1 MKKLLP
7 SLLLLAAV
15 FSLSAWEFRDYPPP
29 RKTVI
34 SAQKTP
40 VNYIEVVMPEKTRL
54 LEFAAKE
61 LCTYLGKVTGKKI
74 PLLSAPS
81 GKGIS
86 IVIGDNALARKA
98 GINAAKAYTDGYFI
112 RRIGNT
118 VYIAGVDSTT
128 LYPARNIWCM
138 WFPRGT
144 ISGVYDFLDRFAGVR
159 FYFPGEMGTVAE
171 KIPNFALPAKIDI
184 EERPDFQIRYSS
196 QYTNS
201 KRWYENNNNWKYDGV
216 TGQNLQW
223 LRNRFSTFNIPPAH
237 GLANL
242 RYGDRYKNPEY
253 FALMPDGKRY
263 NNPSLQHSPHL
274 CFSSGIVE
282 EIYQDVKAYLTGKS
296 PKVRGINRK
305 RWDVNVASH
314 NCVSVM
320 PHDWFYM
327 CCCEKCKKLVPKG
340 ARTYQGDQKSYEQ
353 IAELIF
359 GLTAKI
365 GNRLKKEG
373 IPGYITQMSYTP
385 YYMVPKVK
393 LPDNVLVMTAVMGPW
408 SRDNRED
415 DALLAGWNKKLNHR
429 TWIWTYSYKYSSKYK
444 EEALPEMCPRAAGK
458 FYKDRSKWIF
468 GGYHA
473 GPSEDSF
480 IYTYLNIYTVAK
492 VFWDNS
498 TDVDKLLAEHHQ
510 KMFGPKAAPHMA
522 RFYDLLEK
530 CWLKVVGEKIDTPLG
545 PITRRA
551 TEDDVWNKIYTA
563 KVISEMESC
572 FVKAEKLASGDAKKR
587 VLFIRKN
594 LFEQLKLART
604 NYCDSTVAYE
614 RWRSSVPG
622 RIILKHCTKEETAV
636 KTAVD
641 LSQDAEHLIVK
652 FTCDEPAMKENR
664 SVKRERDGKLWH
676 DSCVETML
684 CSDPLRKKYYHFIV
698 NTDGSFYDSEVVTAA
713 NGLRQENAKWN
724 SSARVKVSRSADR
737 WTAEL
742 VIPKKE
748 IGAAGAKSIT
758 ANFGR
763 SRLLKSMKPG
773 TSDHSM
779 WTPFIDP
786 SGFHNIKKFGRLDLV
801 AVPETNLLKNSS
813 FTKSQRNFK
822 NRPADWSFWCSGGLK
837 GGQKVAL
844 DDKIFVSDGKS
855 LHFSNVANGKISAGY
870 KLTGKADTTYRLSFY
885 MKTRNVVQPA
895 PARGGAGAYIHAG
908 KLQFG
913 RPSIRITGT
922 TPWRYHEYTFKTGKT
937 PDPRIIIGL
946 WNWECAG
953 DVWFD
958 DVKLE
963 EVKK

>member
-1 MKKLLP
+1 
-7 SLLLLAAV
+7 
-15 FSLSAWEFRDYPPP
+15 
-29 RKTVI
+29 
-34 SAQKTP
+34 
-40 VNYIEVVMPEKTRL
+40 
-54 LEFAAKE
+54 
-61 LCTYLGKVTGKKI
+61 
-74 PLLSAPS
+74 
-81 GKGIS
+81 
-86 IVIGDNALARKA
+86 
-98 GINAAKAYTDGYFI
+98 
-112 RRIGNT
+112 
-118 VYIAGVDSTT
+118 
-128 LYPARNIWCM
+128 
-138 WFPRGT
+138 
-144 ISGVYDFLDRFAGVR
+144 
-159 FYFPGEMGTVAE
+159 
-171 KIPNFALPAKIDI
+171 
-184 EERPDFQIRYSS
+184 
-196 QYTNS
+196 
-201 KRWYENNNNWKYDGV
+201 
-216 TGQNLQW
+216 
-223 LRNRFSTFNIPPAH
+223 
-237 GLANL
+237 
-242 RYGDRYKNPEY
+242 
-253 FALMPDGKRY
+253 
-263 NNPSLQHSPHL
+263 
-274 CFSSGIVE
+274 
-282 EIYQDVKAYLTGKS
+282 
-296 PKVRGINRK
+296 
-305 RWDVNVASH
+305 
-314 NCVSVM
+314 
-320 PHDWFYM
+320 
-327 CCCEKCKKLVPKG
+327 
-340 ARTYQGDQKSYEQ
+340 
-353 IAELIF
+353 
-359 GLTAKI
+359 
-365 GNRLKKEG
+365 
-373 IPGYITQMSYTP
+373 
-385 YYMVPKVK
+385 
-393 LPDNVLVMTAVMGPW
+393 
-408 SRDNRED
+408 
-415 DALLAGWNKKLNHR
+415 
-429 TWIWTYSYKYSSKYK
+429 
-444 EEALPEMCPRAAGK
+444 
-458 FYKDRSKWIF
+458 
-468 GGYHA
+468 
-473 GPSEDSF
+473 
-480 IYTYLNIYTVAK
+480 
-492 VFWDNS
+492 
-498 TDVDKLLAEHHQ
+498 
-510 KMFGPKAAPHMA
+510 
-522 RFYDLLEK
+522 
-530 CWLKVVGEKIDTPLG
+530 
-545 PITRRA
+545 
-551 TEDDVWNKIYTA
+551 
-563 KVISEMESC
+563 
-572 FVKAEKLASGDAKKR
+572 
-587 VLFIRKN
+587 
-594 LFEQLKLART
+594 
-604 NYCDSTVAYE
+604 
-614 RWRSSVPG
+614 
-622 RIILKHCTKEETAV
+622 
-636 KTAVD
+636 
-641 LSQDAEHLIVK
+641 
-652 FTCDEPAMKENR
+652 MKENR